1 MFKKYTLLA
10 IGAAL
15 LLSLFVVDGS
25 YAFQIINRKPPVDF
39 MTVAEMNGWTNGPQ
53 WGLKPSLM
61 LSSLSSGLSGSS
73 GRSGSSCIWLTRLTE

>member
-1 MFKKYTLLA
+1 MMFKKYTLLA

-39 MTVAEMNGWTNGPQ
+39 MTVAEMNGWTNGPLQ
-53 WGLKPSLM
+53 VVGFLFGAGVIVLIGLGIRKLRHHHP
-61 LSSLSSGLSGSS
+61 GYQA
-73 GRSGSSCIWLTRLTE
+73 